1 MSDTLPQ
8 PQFIDP
14 NIPIVTPDGGSNAAY
29 KNPNSPES
37 IMKKTKMIDV
47 QSKTDTQF
55 DVAVSP
61 YHESFVG
68 HLINVIPYICVILII
83 CMNLLV
89 RKLQYKYIYIG
100 GLLFIVLLLAL
111 VQREYGAI

>member
-1 MSDTLPQ
+1 MSTLPQ
-8 PQFIDP
+8 TQFIDT

-37 IMKKTKMIDV
+37 ILKKTKLIDV
-47 QSKTDTQF
+47 QSKTDSKF

-68 HLINVIPYICVILII
+68 HMINVIPYISVILII
-83 CMNLLV
+83 CIHLV
-89 RKLQYKYIYIG
+89 MRKLPYKYLVIG

-111 VQREYGAI
+111 VQREYGAV